1 MFICNYIKNKSINNN
16 NQIKKENTKKYVE
29 FSVERDF
36 TNNLCLI
43 CLEGMIKGNDIIL
56 IDCGHK
62 YHKDCLLAW
71 FERKKICPEC
81 DFSVE

>member
-1 MFICNYIKNKSINNN
+1 MFICNYFKNKNTNN
-16 NQIKKENTKKYVE
+16 IPVKRENTIKYIE

-43 CLEGMIKGNDIIL
+43 CLDTMNTGDDIIL

-62 YHKDCLLAW
+62 YHKDCLLIW

>member
-1 MFICNYIKNKSINNN
+1 MFICNFIKNKSINNN
-16 NQIKKENTKKYVE
+16 LIKKENTKKYVE

-43 CLEGMIKGNDIIL
+43 CLEEMIKGNDIIM

-62 YHKDCLLAW
+62 YHKDCLLIW
-71 FERKKICPEC
+71 FERKKLCPEC

>member
-1 MFICNYIKNKSINNN
+1 MFVWNYFKRKSDNINF
-16 NQIKKENTKKYVE
+16 IKKENTTKYIE

-36 TNNLCLI
+36 TNNLRLI
-43 CLEGMIKGNDIIL
+43 CLDSMNKDNNIIM

-62 YHKDCLLAW
+62 YHRGCLLTW

>member
-1 MFICNYIKNKSINNN
+1 MFICNYFKNKNTNNN
-16 NQIKKENTKKYVE
+16 PVKRENTIKYIE

-43 CLEGMIKGNDIIL
+43 CLDTMNTGDDIIL

-62 YHKDCLLAW
+62 YHKDCLLIW

>member
-1 MFICNYIKNKSINNN
+1 MFVCNYFKKKNDNNN
-16 NQIKKENTKKYVE
+16 LIKKENTIKYIE

-43 CLEGMIKGNDIIL
+43 CLDSMNKDNNIIM

-62 YHKDCLLAW
+62 YHSECLLTW

>member
-1 MFICNYIKNKSINNN
+1 MFVCNYFKKKNDNNN
-16 NQIKKENTKKYVE
+16 LIKKENTIKYIE

-43 CLEGMIKGNDIIL
+43 CLDSMNKDNNIIM

-62 YHKDCLLAW
+62 YHRDCLLTW
-71 FERKKICPEC
+71 FQRKKICPEC
-81 DFSVE
+81 DFLVE